1 MTQAQEKCQ
10 SMGIDLEMTQ
20 ILESADMYFKVS
32 ILTML
37 NLKKYAYDEW
47 RNITNFIWEINYKNV
62 TNENSR
68 SENYIPKMKLQAG

>member
-1 MTQAQEKCQ
+1 
-10 SMGIDLEMTQ
+10 MGIDLEMTQ

>member
-1 MTQAQEKCQ
+1 
-10 SMGIDLEMTQ
+10 
-20 ILESADMYFKVS
+20 MYFKVS

>member
-62 TNENSR
+62 TNENYR
-68 SENYIPKMKLQAG
+68 SENYISKMKLQAG

>member
-10 SMGIDLEMTQ
+10 SMGIDLEITQ

-68 SENYIPKMKLQAG
+68 SENYISKMKLQAG

>member
-68 SENYIPKMKLQAG
+68 SENYISKMKLQAG

>member
-1 MTQAQEKCQ
+1 
-10 SMGIDLEMTQ
+10 MGIDLEMTQ

-62 TNENSR
+62 TNENYR
-68 SENYIPKMKLQAG
+68 SENYISKMKLQAG

>member
-20 ILESADMYFKVS
+20 ILESAHKYFKVS

-37 NLKKYAYDEW
+37 N
-47 RNITNFIWEINYKNV
+47 
-62 TNENSR
+62 
-68 SENYIPKMKLQAG
+68 